1 MKVTN
6 LKSFNLTSVGRG
18 KTSIHQFA
26 CGQFIRDKEFSVK
39 KLLCA
44 AGLGL
49 ILSVSAS
56 AYAEKIA
63 VISVGEIFQDIAT
76 KKAVSKQLE
85 KEFKGRANELQNME
99 KDLQARAEK
108 LQKNAAKPNE
118 KDLQAFEAKRTDFLK
133 KAQQFEQDNQ
143 RRQQEERN
151 KILQTIK
158 AATKAV
164 AEKERYDVVVDENA
178 VLYPENRSSLKNITD
193 LVIKKVK

>member
-1 MKVTN
+1 M
-6 LKSFNLTSVGRG
+6 
-18 KTSIHQFA
+18 
-26 CGQFIRDKEFSVK
+26 K

-49 ILSVSAS
+49 ILSVSAN
-56 AYAEKIA
+56 AYVEKVA
-63 VISVGEIFQDIAT
+63 VINVGEIFQNIAT
-76 KKAVSKQLE
+76 SKAISKQLE

-99 KDLQARAEK
+99 KDLQTRVEK
-108 LQKNAAKPNE
+108 LQKSAAKPNE
-118 KDLQAFEAKRTDFLK
+118 KDLKAFEAKRTDFLK

-158 AATKAV
+158 TTTKTV
-164 AEKERYDVVVDENA
+164 AEKESYDVVVDVNA
-178 VLYPENRSSLKNITD
+178 VLYAKDIANLKNITD

>member
-1 MKVTN
+1 M
-6 LKSFNLTSVGRG
+6 
-18 KTSIHQFA
+18 
-26 CGQFIRDKEFSVK
+26 K

>member
-1 MKVTN
+1 M
-6 LKSFNLTSVGRG
+6 
-18 KTSIHQFA
+18 
-26 CGQFIRDKEFSVK
+26 K

-158 AATKAV
+158 TATKAV

>member
-1 MKVTN
+1 M
-6 LKSFNLTSVGRG
+6 
-18 KTSIHQFA
+18 
-26 CGQFIRDKEFSVK
+26 K

-143 RRQQEERN
+143 RRQHEERN